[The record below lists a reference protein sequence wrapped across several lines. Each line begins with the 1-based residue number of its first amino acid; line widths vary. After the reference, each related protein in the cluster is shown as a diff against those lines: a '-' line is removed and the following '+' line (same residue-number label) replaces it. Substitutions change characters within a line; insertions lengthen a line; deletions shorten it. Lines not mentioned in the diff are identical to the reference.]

1 MTEDTLSLAADFP
14 ALSHDDWLVLV
25 DKALKGAS
33 FEKKMVTKTHE
44 GFSIQPLYTCQDW
57 PTEGDPSGFPGGA
70 PFTRGGTAS
79 GSLQTGWDIRQEHA
93 HPDPVTANKQILTD
107 LEKGASS
114 VSLRLDMAGRVGLD
128 ADAEA
133 AAEIAGWDGIMVSSV
148 EDLDAALSGVI
159 LDGAVVSLDA
169 GAGFEAAAALMV
181 ALWKKRGVDPSKAL
195 VSFDADPLGTLAAIG
210 ALPMSTDR
218 ALERLAALA
227 VMTAASYPKATA
239 VKVDGAPYHDAGANE
254 SQTLG
259 AILATGVAYLR
270 AMEAAGMDLGS
281 AARQIVFSLPLDS
294 DFFMGIAKLRAA
306 RLLWG
311 RVMEACGVA
320 ESDRAMRLR
329 ATTARRILTRRDP
342 WVNMLRTTVTCF
354 AGAVGGAD
362 TVSVAPFDAALGVSS
377 DFARRI
383 ARNVQIVLM
392 EESNLGRVIDPAGG
406 SWYVE
411 TLTDRLAREA
421 WSEFQRIEE
430 EGGMVAALE
439 SGSFAALIA
448 DTWEVRRTAIG
459 KRKDPITG
467 VSEFPNLGE
476 APVETAPVDRDAL
489 VKAATARL
497 AASRA
502 SADKVADFATAVE
515 AAGKGATLGGLTAA
529 LSDGHAA
536 QVDAFTAHDLA
547 EDFEALR
554 DASDL
559 WMEKQGQRPAIFLAN
574 LGPVAQYTA
583 RATFA
588 KNLFEAGG
596 IEGRP
601 GSGAAS
607 AEECASAFTES
618 GAKVAVICSSDGLYA
633 EMAEPVAR
641 ALKAAGATKLYLA
654 GAPGDAKDALSAAGV
669 DAFVHVG
676 CDVLGTL
683 TDLHAHLGL
692 TVEG

>member
-14 ALSHDDWLVLV
+14 ALSHDEWTVLV

-44 GFSIQPLYTCQDW
+44 GFSIQPLYTRQDW
-57 PTEGDPSGFPGGA
+57 PTDGDPSGFPGGA
-70 PFTRGGTAS
+70 PFTRGATANGPLPS
-79 GSLQTGWDIRQEHA
+79 GWDIRQEHA
-93 HPDPVTANKQILTD
+93 HPDPTAANKQILTD
-107 LEKGASS
+107 LEKGANSIT
-114 VSLRLDMAGRVGLD
+114 LRLDMAGRVGLD
-128 ADAEA
+128 GDSEA
-133 AAEIAGWDGIMVSSV
+133 AAEIAGWDGVMVSSV
-148 EDLDAALSGVI
+148 EDLDTALSGVV

-181 ALWKKRGVDPSKAL
+181 ALWKKRGVDPSKAM
-195 VSFDADPLGTLAAIG
+195 VAFDADPLGTLATIG
-210 ALPMSTDR
+210 ALPMSTAR
-218 ALERLAALA
+218 ALERLGALA
-227 VMTAASYPKATA
+227 VLTGATYPKATA

-254 SQTLG
+254 SQTL
-259 AILATGVAYLR
+259 AAALATGVAYLR
-270 AMEAAGMDLGS
+270 TMEAAGMDLGS

-306 RLLWG
+306 RQLWG
-311 RVMEACGVA
+311 RILEACGVDEA
-320 ESDRAMRLR
+320 DRAMRLR

-362 TVSVAPFDAALGVSS
+362 SVSVAPFDAALGVST

-430 EGGMVAALE
+430 EDGIVAALE
-439 SGSFAALIA
+439 SGSLAARIA
-448 DTWEVRRTAIG
+448 ETWESRRAAIG
-459 KRKDPITG
+459 KRKDPLTG

-476 APVETAPVDRDAL
+476 ALVETLPVDRDAL
-489 VKAATARL
+489 VKAATGRL
-497 AASRA
+497 ATSRA
-502 SADKVADFATAVE
+502 SAKGVVDFATAVD
-515 AAGKGATLGGLTAA
+515 AAGRGATLGGLTTA
-529 LSDGHAA
+529 LSDGVAA
-536 QVDAFTAHDLA
+536 QVTVLAAHDLA

-559 WMEKQGQRPAIFLAN
+559 WKEKRGQRPSIFLAN

-596 IEGRP
+596 VEGLP
-601 GSGAAS
+601 GAGAISAEDCAAAFKDSGA
-607 AEECASAFTES
+607 T
-618 GAKVAVICSSDGLYA
+618 VAVICSSDGLYA
-633 EMAEPVAR
+633 EMAESVAQ
-641 ALKAAGATKLYLA
+641 ALKAAGATKLYQA
-654 GAPGDAKDALSAAGV
+654 GAPGEAKNALTAAGV
-669 DAFVHVG
+669 DAFIHVG